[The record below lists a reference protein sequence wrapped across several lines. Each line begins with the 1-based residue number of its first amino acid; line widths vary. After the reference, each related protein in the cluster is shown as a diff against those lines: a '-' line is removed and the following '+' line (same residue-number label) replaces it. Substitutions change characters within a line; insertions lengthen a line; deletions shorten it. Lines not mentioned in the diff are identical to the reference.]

1 MATLPNLYR
10 FATKELA
17 QDATIAYILAWAD
30 PTYSESHPHLHALGT
45 ELLRSLLLTQDMPLP
60 RIETLH
66 VETQVDQI
74 DILVRINAD
83 KNVNRIILLIEDKVS
98 TREHSKQIER
108 YKEVAK
114 KRYSGSYNHLV
125 AVYLKTGNESRA
137 YLPSKDKCGRFLRQC
152 LLAVLNEFPNTENTI
167 VDDFRTHLQNWE
179 DDTNAWQSVCY
190 RKWEWRQWEGFYAAL
205 EARWS
210 KDCGKDCGKDYGWGY
225 ISNPAGGFLACWLL
239 EREYLWIGTQ
249 YRHADLYMQIHNA
262 TRLTARL
269 GSGNAMDK
277 VRNPF
282 MWAVFNALKQVNG
295 ETPSDIRIEKA
306 GVFKGGGAGA
316 VADITFGDQGTWL
329 AVDAKGIVNL
339 DATIERL
346 HRVEELLRKVA
357 KCDEL
362 LKYVE

>member
-1 MATLPNLYR
+1 MATLPNLYG

-17 QDATIAYILAWAD
+17 QDATLAYILAWAD
-30 PTYSESHPHLHALGT
+30 PAYSESHPHLHALGT
-45 ELLRSLLLTQDMPLP
+45 ELLRSLLWTQDVPLP

-66 VETQVDQI
+66 IETQVDRI

-108 YKEVAK
+108 YKEIAK
-114 KRYSGSYNHLV
+114 KRYICQYDHLV

-137 YLPSKDKCGRFLRQC
+137 YLPSKDKCGRFLRRD
-152 LLAVLNEFPNTENTI
+152 LLDVLKRFLNTENTI

-179 DDTNAWQSVCY
+179 DDTNAWESVCY
-190 RKWEWRQWEGFYAAL
+190 RKWEWRQWEGFYMAL
-205 EARWS
+205 EDRWS
-210 KDCGKDCGKDYGWGY
+210 KGCYRWGY
-225 ISNPAGGFLACWLL
+225 MPNPAGGFLAWWLVQEDL
-239 EREYLWIGTQ
+239 RIGTQ
-249 YRHADLYMQIHNA
+249 DRYADLYMQIHDA

-277 VRNPF
+277 VRSPF

-295 ETPSDIRIEKA
+295 EIPCDIRIEKA
-306 GVFKGGGAGA
+306 GRFKGGGAAA
-316 VADITFGDQGTWL
+316 VADITFGDQDTWL
-329 AVDAKGIVNL
+329 AVDAKGIVNM

-362 LKYVE
+362 LKHVE